1 MEKTLRFF
9 VYAISA
15 CYNPLLYNSCGHFC
29 GAVSAFY
36 RSFSSV
42 SPLFCVFFAQSMS
55 KLWQAR
61 FFTTV
66 NHLRDLP
73 KTQVSEIA
81 FAGRS
86 NAGKSTAINILC
98 NQKGLAF
105 ASKTPGRTQHI
116 NYFSIGGAHVGQH
129 RKDATRIDEIE
140 GLLVD
145 LPGYGYAEVSG
156 GAKWHWQEL
165 LGDYVQQRQQ
175 LAALVLIMDSR
186 RPFTELDI
194 QMLEWFAP
202 TGKPI
207 HCILTKVDKLNRNE
221 STQAMRMARTLLAS
235 YVDANG
241 QPFPFTVQLFSAL
254 KRVGIEEA
262 NLKILELLG
271 LNAPASDAES
281 APDADAESAPD
292 SAPDSATTSA
302 AETTTSPL
310 DGSDADSIEAAGQKN
325 TPHSAG

>member
-1 MEKTLRFF
+1 
-9 VYAISA
+9 
-15 CYNPLLYNSCGHFC
+15 
-29 GAVSAFY
+29 
-36 RSFSSV
+36 
-42 SPLFCVFFAQSMS
+42 MS

-66 NHLRDLP
+66 NQLRDLP
-73 KTQVSEIA
+73 RTQVPEIA

-86 NAGKSTAINILC
+86 NAGKSTAINILT

-116 NYFSIGGAHVGQH
+116 NFFSIGGAHVAMH
-129 RKDATRIDEIE
+129 RKDPTNVDEIQA
-140 GLLVD
+140 LLVD

-156 GAKWHWQEL
+156 DAKLHWQKL
-165 LGDYVQQRQQ
+165 LGDYVQRREQ

-221 STQAMRMARTLLAS
+221 STNALRQAQQVLDS
-235 YVDANG
+235 YVDEEGNG
-241 QPFPFTVQLFSAL
+241 FPFTVQLFSAL
-254 KRVGIEEA
+254 KRVGIDEA
-262 NLKILELLG
+262 NDKIIELLG
-271 LNAPASDAES
+271 LQDEEDGEAPQDA
-281 APDADAESAPD
+281 
-292 SAPDSATTSA
+292 
-302 AETTTSPL
+302 PL
-310 DGSDADSIEAAGQKN
+310 
-325 TPHSAG
+325 

>member
-1 MEKTLRFF
+1 
-9 VYAISA
+9 
-15 CYNPLLYNSCGHFC
+15 
-29 GAVSAFY
+29 
-36 RSFSSV
+36 
-42 SPLFCVFFAQSMS
+42 MS

-66 NHLRDLP
+66 NQLRDLP
-73 KTQVSEIA
+73 RLQVPEIA

-86 NAGKSTAINILC
+86 NAGKSTAINILT

-116 NYFSIGGAHVGQH
+116 NFFSLGGAHVAMH
-129 RKDATRIDEIE
+129 RKDATNVEEIRA
-140 GLLVD
+140 LLVD

-156 GAKWHWQEL
+156 DAKLHWQRL
-165 LGDYVQQRQQ
+165 LGDYVQRRDQ

-186 RPFTELDI
+186 RPFTDLDT

-221 STQAMRMARTLLAS
+221 STNALRQARQILES
-235 YVDANG
+235 YVDEEGNG
-241 QPFPFTVQLFSAL
+241 FPFTVQLFSAL

-262 NLKILELLG
+262 DAKIIELLG
-271 LNAPASDAES
+271 LDQDPEDSEDPEDPAQDVSE
-281 APDADAESAPD
+281 PE
-292 SAPDSATTSA
+292 
-302 AETTTSPL
+302 
-310 DGSDADSIEAAGQKN
+310 GN
-325 TPHSAG
+325 

>member
-1 MEKTLRFF
+1 
-9 VYAISA
+9 
-15 CYNPLLYNSCGHFC
+15 
-29 GAVSAFY
+29 
-36 RSFSSV
+36 
-42 SPLFCVFFAQSMS
+42 MS

-66 NHLRDLP
+66 NQLRDLP
-73 KTQVSEIA
+73 KTQVPEIA

-86 NAGKSTAINILC
+86 NAGKSTAINILT

-116 NYFSIGGAHVGQH
+116 NFFSIGGAHVAMH
-129 RKDATRIDEIE
+129 RKDPTNVDEIE

-156 GAKWHWQEL
+156 DAKLHWQKL
-165 LGDYVQQRQQ
+165 LGDYVQRREQ
-175 LAALVLIMDSR
+175 LAALILIMDSR

-221 STQAMRMARTLLAS
+221 SVNALRQAQQVLDS
-235 YVDANG
+235 YVDEEGNG
-241 QPFPFTVQLFSAL
+241 FPFTVQLFSAL
-254 KRVGIEEA
+254 KRIGVEEA
-262 NLKILELLG
+262 NDKIIELLG
-271 LNAPASDAES
+271 LDQE
-281 APDADAESAPD
+281 
-292 SAPDSATTSA
+292 
-302 AETTTSPL
+302 PL
-310 DGSDADSIEAAGQKN
+310 PADSD
-325 TPHSAG
+325 H

>member
-1 MEKTLRFF
+1 
-9 VYAISA
+9 
-15 CYNPLLYNSCGHFC
+15 
-29 GAVSAFY
+29 
-36 RSFSSV
+36 
-42 SPLFCVFFAQSMS
+42 MS

-66 NHLRDLP
+66 NQLRDLP
-73 KTQVSEIA
+73 KTQVPEIA

-86 NAGKSTAINILC
+86 NAGKSTAINILT

-116 NYFSIGGAHVGQH
+116 NFFSIGGAHVAMH
-129 RKDATRIDEIE
+129 RKDPTKVEEIE

-156 GAKWHWQEL
+156 DAKLHWQKL
-165 LGDYVQQRQQ
+165 LGDYVQRREQ
-175 LAALVLIMDSR
+175 LAALILIMDSR

-221 STQAMRMARTLLAS
+221 SVNALRQAQQVLDS
-235 YVDANG
+235 YVDEEGNG
-241 QPFPFTVQLFSAL
+241 FPFTVQLFSAL
-254 KRVGIEEA
+254 KRIGIEEA
-262 NLKILELLG
+262 NDKIIELLG
-271 LNAPASDAES
+271 LDK
-281 APDADAESAPD
+281 D
-292 SAPDSATTSA
+292 
-302 AETTTSPL
+302 PL
-310 DGSDADSIEAAGQKN
+310 PADSE
-325 TPHSAG
+325 S

>member
-1 MEKTLRFF
+1 
-9 VYAISA
+9 
-15 CYNPLLYNSCGHFC
+15 
-29 GAVSAFY
+29 
-36 RSFSSV
+36 
-42 SPLFCVFFAQSMS
+42 MS

-66 NHLRDLP
+66 NQLRDLP
-73 KTQVSEIA
+73 KTQVPEIA

-86 NAGKSTAINILC
+86 NAGKSTAINILT

-116 NYFSIGGAHVGQH
+116 NFFSIGGAHVAMH
-129 RKDATRIDEIE
+129 RKDPTKVDEIE

-156 GAKWHWQEL
+156 DAKLHWQRL
-165 LGDYVQQRQQ
+165 LGDYVQRREQ
-175 LAALVLIMDSR
+175 LAALILIMDSR

-221 STQAMRMARTLLAS
+221 SVNALRQAQQVLDS
-235 YVDANG
+235 YVDEEGNG
-241 QPFPFTVQLFSAL
+241 FPFTVQLFSAL
-254 KRVGIEEA
+254 KRIGIEEA
-262 NLKILELLG
+262 NDKIIELLG
-271 LNAPASDAES
+271 LDQEPAP
-281 APDADAESAPD
+281 PLADPE
-292 SAPDSATTSA
+292 
-302 AETTTSPL
+302 
-310 DGSDADSIEAAGQKN
+310 Q
-325 TPHSAG
+325 

>member
-1 MEKTLRFF
+1 
-9 VYAISA
+9 
-15 CYNPLLYNSCGHFC
+15 
-29 GAVSAFY
+29 
-36 RSFSSV
+36 
-42 SPLFCVFFAQSMS
+42 MS

-66 NHLRDLP
+66 NQLRDLP
-73 KTQVSEIA
+73 KTQVPEIA

-86 NAGKSTAINILC
+86 NAGKSTAINILT

-116 NYFSIGGAHVGQH
+116 NFFSIGGAHVAMH
-129 RKDATRIDEIE
+129 RKDPTKVDEIE

-156 GAKWHWQEL
+156 DAKLHWQRL
-165 LGDYVQQRQQ
+165 LGDYVQRREQ

-221 STQAMRMARTLLAS
+221 SVNALRQAQQVLDS
-235 YVDANG
+235 YVDEEGNG
-241 QPFPFTVQLFSAL
+241 FPFTVQLFSAL
-254 KRVGIEEA
+254 KRIGVEEA
-262 NLKILELLG
+262 NDKIIELLG
-271 LNAPASDAES
+271 LDE
-281 APDADAESAPD
+281 
-292 SAPDSATTSA
+292 
-302 AETTTSPL
+302 
-310 DGSDADSIEAAGQKN
+310 EAAPPPADPEQ
-325 TPHSAG
+325 

>member
-1 MEKTLRFF
+1 
-9 VYAISA
+9 
-15 CYNPLLYNSCGHFC
+15 
-29 GAVSAFY
+29 
-36 RSFSSV
+36 
-42 SPLFCVFFAQSMS
+42 MS

-66 NHLRDLP
+66 NQLRDLP
-73 KTQVSEIA
+73 RTQAPEIA

-86 NAGKSTAINILC
+86 NAGKSTAINILT

-116 NYFSIGGAHVGQH
+116 NFFSIGGAHIAMH
-129 RKDATRIDEIE
+129 RKDPTKVDEIRA
-140 GLLVD
+140 LLVD

-156 GAKWHWQEL
+156 DAKLHWQRL
-165 LGDYVQQRQQ
+165 LGDYVQRREQ

-221 STQAMRMARTLLAS
+221 STNALRQAQQVLDS
-235 YVDANG
+235 YVDEEGNG
-241 QPFPFTVQLFSAL
+241 FPFTVQLFSAL

-262 NLKILELLG
+262 NDKIIELLG
-271 LNAPASDAES
+271 LQDDEEDEAPQD
-281 APDADAESAPD
+281 D
-292 SAPDSATTSA
+292 T
-302 AETTTSPL
+302 L
-310 DGSDADSIEAAGQKN
+310 
-325 TPHSAG
+325 